1 MSRSAGKV
9 RGEVMQGSMPM
20 IEVASGWAIEV
31 ERGPG
36 SVFIRVKS
44 GESLDPPE
52 DFAQEILQAVE
63 QHFASRVFLDLRDV
77 QVVGSRLLA
86 HVLEINR
93 HICQQGGLLR
103 VYGLNEFNRR
113 VLAISGLDGL
123 IPCYPDRREAV
134 MAGEPRKP
142 R

>member
-1 MSRSAGKV
+1 
-9 RGEVMQGSMPM
+9 MQGSVPM

-36 SVFIRVKS
+36 SLFIRVKS
-44 GESLDPPE
+44 GGSIDPPE
-52 DFAQEILQAVE
+52 DLSQEILQAVE

-77 QVVGSRLLA
+77 QVIGSRLLA

-123 IPCYPDRREAV
+123 IPCYPDRHQAV
-134 MAGEPRKP
+134 MAGDLRKP